1 MGRRPWSWPPGEGE
15 GSRRRPAA
23 QKSHRFVLVMESS
36 RDQDG
41 LKAFRMDS
49 GQQTGALA
57 KKSQSLGQSK
67 RCSWGTD
74 RPEC

>member
-49 GQQTGALA
+49 PADWSPGEEESEPGAE
-57 KKSQSLGQSK
+57 QEMQLGH
-67 RCSWGTD
+67 
-74 RPEC
+74 RPP

>member
-49 GQQTGALA
+49 GQEESEPVAEQEM
-57 KKSQSLGQSK
+57 QLGH
-67 RCSWGTD
+67 
-74 RPEC
+74 RPP